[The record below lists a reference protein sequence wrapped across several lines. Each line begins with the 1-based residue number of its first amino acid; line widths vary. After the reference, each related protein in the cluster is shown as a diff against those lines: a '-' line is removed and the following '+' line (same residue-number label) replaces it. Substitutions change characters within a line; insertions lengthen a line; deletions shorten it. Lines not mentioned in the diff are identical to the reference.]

1 MSDSTAPSE
10 GNTDVSGENTDG
22 FKPVTSQEDLD
33 RIIENRLVRER
44 KKFADYDQLKEQASK
59 VDTLQAKLDKAEAKV
74 SEFKERDRIEEWK
87 HDVAKETGVP
97 VSVLRGSTLDDIKAH
112 AESLKEVISSRPVA
126 PVVPDQGDQ
135 PSSSVSSGQR
145 FVRELFGRD

>member
-1 MSDSTAPSE
+1 MSDSPAPSE

-44 KKFADYDQLKEQASK
+44 KKFADYDQLKEQAGK
-59 VDTLQAKLDKAEAKV
+59 LDRLQAELDEAEAKV
-74 SEFKERDRIEEWK
+74 SEFKERDRIEQWK

-97 VSVLRGSTLDDIKAH
+97 VSVFRAPSLVELLRIIGSTPLRSATFPIAS
-112 AESLKEVISSRPVA
+112 ESQDARP
-126 PVVPDQGDQ
+126 
-135 PSSSVSSGQR
+135 SCLLS
-145 FVRELFGRD
+145 

>member
-44 KKFADYDQLKEQASK
+44 KKFAD
-59 VDTLQAKLDKAEAKV
+59 
-74 SEFKERDRIEEWK
+74 
-87 HDVAKETGVP
+87 P
-97 VSVLRGSTLDDIKAH
+97 VSRVIRHNVWHLGSW
-112 AESLKEVISSRPVA
+112 
-126 PVVPDQGDQ
+126 
-135 PSSSVSSGQR
+135 
-145 FVRELFGRD
+145 FV

>member
-33 RIIENRLVRER
+33 RIIENRLMRER

-74 SEFKERDRIEEWK
+74 SEFKERDQIEQWK
-87 HDVAKETGVP
+87 HDVAKETGLIPNYVINREHWWMDTLC
-97 VSVLRGSTLDDIKAH
+97 SVYSEASPFGYNSQREQD
-112 AESLKEVISSRPVA
+112 R
-126 PVVPDQGDQ
+126 DQ
-135 PSSSVSSGQR
+135 
-145 FVRELFGRD
+145 

>member
-44 KKFADYDQLKEQASK
+44 KKFADS
-59 VDTLQAKLDKAEAKV
+59 V
-74 SEFKERDRIEEWK
+74 SHSHFKKCEKPRHFNEKPRNFNSSGATQWRWGE
-87 HDVAKETGVP
+87 
-97 VSVLRGSTLDDIKAH
+97 SVLTPPLTSANSHGSGGSCNQRATSPPTAPTPATRATL
-112 AESLKEVISSRPVA
+112 SSHSIRL
-126 PVVPDQGDQ
+126 
-135 PSSSVSSGQR
+135 SSTVLIPTLGVGQEKSSIYKTC
-145 FVRELFGRD
+145 